1 MFPNWMGCFRTTEL
15 CHGTLHREQT
25 CHTPG
30 CFCRYRFVSDAA
42 ARAADR
48 LPGKKERGV
57 EEGEKRDTR
66 DWGGGIGECDG
77 GMGARSMLFLPPAV
91 CPIRAV
97 IRGCASFTIV
107 AAVGVVCLH
116 GFACVAVT

>member
-42 ARAADR
+42 AGAADR
-48 LPGKKERGV
+48 LPGKKERGI
-57 EEGEKRDTR
+57 EEGEREGKMEVRVSVRHRTSARDPALLFRTLLINQSRPRTTLALRGRHGSGAMTR
-66 DWGGGIGECDG
+66 
-77 GMGARSMLFLPPAV
+77 R
-91 CPIRAV
+91 V
-97 IRGCASFTIV
+97 IS
-107 AAVGVVCLH
+107 LL
-116 GFACVAVT
+116 